1 MDNALDGV
9 NFKMAEKMGLA
20 DLQPLQGPVVDG
32 KWCGVVGTLPAPMP
46 AEAFIR
52 MLKERF
58 GVASVRA
65 NELLRR
71 EVCRVA
77 LCGGAGS
84 FLLGDAI
91 AAGADAIMASHPHI
105 IQPLVIKDGVPVC
118 YSMGNFLF
126 PDFYMVPPRPVWYPN
141 KSEDLSHIP
150 EVESYI
156 FPVER
161 PVLRRWE
168 PFSRYGRAVGL
179 TIEGSKITAKSIIT
193 HLSLDN
199 IVSHGELESGMR
211 YQLWKE
217 TFKINSNLFK
227 TMLMGLRK
235 AKKKLV
241 SK

>member
-1 MDNALDGV
+1 MT
-9 NFKMAEKMGLA
+9 KQM
-20 DLQPLQGPVVDG
+20 
-32 KWCGVVGTLPAPMP
+32 
-46 AEAFIR
+46 
-52 MLKERF
+52 
-58 GVASVRA
+58 
-65 NELLRR
+65 
-71 EVCRVA
+71 
-77 LCGGAGS
+77 
-84 FLLGDAI
+84 I
-91 AAGADAIMASHPHI
+91 AAGADAVMASHPHI
-105 IQPLVIKDGVPVC
+105 IQPLVVKEGVPVC

-141 KSEDLSHIP
+141 RSEDLSHIP